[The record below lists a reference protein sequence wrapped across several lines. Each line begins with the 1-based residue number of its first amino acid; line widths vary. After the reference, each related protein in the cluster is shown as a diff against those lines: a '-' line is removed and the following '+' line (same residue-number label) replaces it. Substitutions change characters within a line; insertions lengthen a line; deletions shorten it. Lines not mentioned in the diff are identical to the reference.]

1 MKAVRKRHPESLKKI
16 MAFLFILLV
25 IVVIIIT
32 IRFFQAETESVE
44 TRNLGSLIAEEEP
57 VENSEH
63 LYATSHKDEQEED
76 FAESEQKESYA
87 TSHKEETEDVQP
99 PLTDE
104 PVKLSD
110 IYAEPGCFPTFKS
123 YYPDAERYLW
133 EIYSDVENG
142 WKEVSVDAVTNEYDE
157 LYRKVSVLHL
167 SSENDSHDEIMI
179 RCTVSFAEKES
190 ITDIATLHILKK
202 DIESLF
208 IEDFKAD
215 SGYISAQSIPVTV
228 KYKDGSQELLQG
240 LSGLYFLE
248 KQESS
253 ERTTSISGNSVE
265 TITTVITARD
275 YFYLGS
281 EETDMVIRYQV
292 KGKEVD
298 IPVKITGEDM
308 EAPVIEEFN
317 ISDFTISNID
327 IPIAVT
333 VTINAKD
340 NITPYPQ
347 LLYAFLPEGKE
358 AEENDWYSTPSFEV
372 DITQNGKWLAYCKD
386 QSGNIASEE
395 RNMIVVD
402 NKAPVVSLSLESES
416 WCKENKILVNA
427 KDGLSMEYCYSCM
440 ETGETSGWISRNEY
454 EVLQNSTWKVAVRD
468 AAGNVT
474 EQDITVS
481 NIDSQMP
488 VIRNI
493 TEKKGEIIINE
504 KKN

>member
-1 MKAVRKRHPESLKKI
+1 MKAVRRPESLKNVI
-16 MAFLFILLV
+16 IFLFILLV
-25 IVVIIIT
+25 IVIMIIT
-32 IRFFQAETESVE
+32 VRFFTAKAESEE
-44 TRNLGSLIAEEEP
+44 TKSLESLIAEAGP
-57 VENSEH
+57 VEYSEK

-76 FAESEQKESYA
+76 LEASEQEESYA
-87 TSHKEETEDVQP
+87 TSHKEETEDVPP

-110 IYAEPGCFPTFKS
+110 IYAEQGYFPTFKS

-133 EIYSDVENG
+133 EIYSAVENE
-142 WKEVSVDAVTNEYDE
+142 WKEVSVSAVTSEYDE

-167 SSENDSHDEIMI
+167 PKNDSSDETMI
-179 RCTVSFAEKES
+179 RCTVSFAGKES

-202 DIESLF
+202 DIASLL
-208 IEDFKAD
+208 IEDLKAN

-228 KYKDGSQELLQG
+228 KYKDGSQEILQG

-248 KQESS
+248 KKESS
-253 ERTTSISGNSVE
+253 EKTTTVSGNSVE
-265 TITTVITARD
+265 TITTVLTTRD

-281 EETDMVIRYQV
+281 EEMDMIMRYQV
-292 KGKEVD
+292 NDKEID

-308 EAPVIEEFN
+308 EAPVITELD
-317 ISDFTISNID
+317 ISDFAISNID
-327 IPIAVT
+327 IPITVT

-340 NITPYPQ
+340 NSTPYPK
-347 LLYAFLPEGKE
+347 LLYAFLPEGQE
-358 AEENDWYSTPSFEV
+358 AEENDWHSTPSFEV
-372 DITQNGKWLAYCKD
+372 DITRNGKWLAYCKD

-440 ETGETSGWISRNEY
+440 ETGENSGWISRNEY
-454 EVLQNSTWKVAVRD
+454 EVSRNSTWKVAVRD